1 MSGGHIYPDS
11 PSTTGEKMGAVGLIS
26 GQWYLLEELLLQLP
40 FTGNE
45 GSSSRDLIHAAYQFD
60 LNVFHG
66 E

>member
-1 MSGGHIYPDS
+1 MEAI
-11 PSTTGEKMGAVGLIS
+11 GLIS
-26 GQWYLLEELLLQLP
+26 GLWCLLEELLLQLP

-60 LNVFHG
+60 LRVFHD